1 MKNNIRA
8 EINLF
13 QRFFNVVGYASK
25 DMESAAREICVF
37 EPSIAK
43 LEEVILVL
51 NPAYLPYKEDVLE
64 LIVR

>member
-1 MKNNIRA
+1 
-8 EINLF
+8 
-13 QRFFNVVGYASK
+13 
-25 DMESAAREICVF
+25 MESAARELCVF